1 MLNAHCFLILHS
13 MPQYSPCLFSE
24 CCFELTLTCFFVFKK
39 KEEEKNLKQHF
50 ILLVKAGQYFSDT
63 VNALCDFL
71 SVITVLWPVWFSS
84 RPVHTADVAVIL
96 CPIPLFS
103 VQREDKGFVC
113 TCAGEHLNKCI
124 VFVQKKFTMG
134 LSSFFKCID
143 IL

>member
-1 MLNAHCFLILHS
+1 MLLNPTFHATIFSMSVFRMLFWTDAYLFL
-13 MPQYSPCLFSE
+13 C
-24 CCFELTLTCFFVFKK
+24 FKK

-124 VFVQKKFTMG
+124 VFVQKKIHHG
-134 LSSFFKCID
+134 SFFFF
-143 IL
+143 